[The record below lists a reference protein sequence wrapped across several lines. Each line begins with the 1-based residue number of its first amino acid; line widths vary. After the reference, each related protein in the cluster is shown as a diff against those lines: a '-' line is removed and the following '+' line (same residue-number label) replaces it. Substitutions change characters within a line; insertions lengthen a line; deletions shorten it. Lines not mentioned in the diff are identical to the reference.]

1 MISEHFST
9 VIYTSDQICHCPH
22 TAKGFCLKVIET
34 YNSLPS
40 HKYFKVSF
48 KDLKKFLHNLDVYY
62 ELKLVKVFNIYK
74 ALWNATSTLIF
85 T

>member
-1 MISEHFST
+1 MMSEHFST

-34 YNSLPS
+34 YISLPS

-48 KDLKKFLHNLDVYY
+48 KDLKRNPTQFRH
-62 ELKLVKVFNIYK
+62 
-74 ALWNATSTLIF
+74 LIR
-85 T
+85 TEISKGL